1 VTVSSRSQNL
11 LSRITKSPR
20 KKETTS
26 GFTGKKISLRD
37 GVFRVITDGVEVRE
51 YPDGPLKTIII
62 KAAPISRTYY
72 AGEYDEEN
80 PTSPTCWSDDTRT
93 GHPSEVVSEEGRQ
106 SATCFDC
113 KWNIKGSG
121 TGDSRGCRFNQRI
134 AVMLSN
140 EEGNVVDP
148 TLFQIQLP
156 ATSVFGDNP
165 QRMSMQAYARHL
177 NTHKTPLASVIT
189 ELYFEKNKMFS
200 KLLFRPLRAVT
211 EDEFALAVAAQQNPE
226 TDNVLSSTLI
236 PKSPFSSEEGFV
248 FNNLD
253 RRD

>member
-1 VTVSSRSQNL
+1 MTVSSRSQNL
-11 LSRITKSPR
+11 LSRITEEVPTKDIV
-20 KKETTS
+20 K

-37 GVFRVITDGVEVRE
+37 GVFKVMVSGEPVRE

-72 AGEYDEEN
+72 AGEYDEDN

-106 SATCFDC
+106 SATCYDC

-121 TGDSRGCRFNQRI
+121 EGDSRGCRFNQRI
-134 AVMLSN
+134 AVMLSDD
-140 EEGNVVDP
+140 EGNVVDP

-189 ELYFEKNKMFS
+189 ELYFDAMS
-200 KLLFRPLRAVT
+200 TVPKLLFRPLRAVT
-211 EDEFALAVAAQQNPE
+211 EDEFALAVAAQQSPE
-226 TDNVLSSTLI
+226 TDNVLSSALI
-236 PKSPFSSEEGFV
+236 PQSPFSTEEGFV

>member
-11 LSRITKSPR
+11 LSRITKSPP
-20 KKETTS
+20 KKETTG

-37 GVFRVITDGVEVRE
+37 GVFRVMIDGVEVRE
-51 YPDGPLKTIII
+51 YSDTTLKAIII

-72 AGEYDEEN
+72 AGEYDKAN
-80 PTSPTCWSDDTRT
+80 PSSPTCWSDDTRT
-93 GHPSEVVSEEGRQ
+93 GRPSEGVSEEGRQ

-113 KWNIKGSG
+113 QWNIKGSG
-121 TGDSRGCRFNQRI
+121 VGDSRGCRFNQRI

-140 EEGNVVDP
+140 EEGGVVDP

-189 ELYFEKNKMFS
+189 ELYFEKKRAIP

-211 EDEFALAVAAQQNPE
+211 EDEFALAVSAQQNPE
-226 TDNVLSSTLI
+226 TDNVLLSTLL
-236 PKSPFSSEEGFV
+236 PKSPFSSEEGFI

-253 RRD
+253 RRE

>member
-1 VTVSSRSQNL
+1 MTVSSRSKNL
-11 LSRITKSPR
+11 LARITSSPQ
-20 KKETTS
+20 KTEGVK

-37 GVFRVITDGVEVRE
+37 KVFRIIADGAELRN
-51 YPDGPLKTIII
+51 YSDTALKTIII

-72 AGEYDEEN
+72 AGKYDEEN

-93 GHPSEVVSEEGRQ
+93 GHPSEVVSDEGRQ
-106 SATCFDC
+106 SSTCFDC

-121 TGDSRGCRFNQRI
+121 EGDSRGCRFNQRI
-134 AVMLSN
+134 AVMLSDD
-140 EEGNVVDP
+140 EGNVVDP

-189 ELYFEKNKMFS
+189 ELYFDAKS
-200 KLLFRPLRAVT
+200 TVPKLLFRPLRAVT
-211 EDEFALAVAAQQNPE
+211 EDEFALAVAAQQSPE
-226 TDNVLSSTLI
+226 ADSVLSSTLI
-236 PKSPFSSEEGFV
+236 PQSPFSTEEGFV

>member
-1 VTVSSRSQNL
+1 MTVSSRSQNL
-11 LSRITKSPR
+11 LSRITEEVPTKDIV
-20 KKETTS
+20 K

-37 GVFRVITDGVEVRE
+37 GVFKVMVSGEPVRE

-72 AGEYDEEN
+72 AGEYDEDN
-80 PTSPTCWSDDTRT
+80 PTSPTCSSDDTRT

-121 TGDSRGCRFNQRI
+121 KGDSRGCRFNQRI

-140 EEGNVVDP
+140 DEGNVVDP

-177 NTHKTPLASVIT
+177 NTHKTPLAAVIT
-189 ELYFEKNKMFS
+189 ELYFEKNNTFS

-211 EDEFALAVAAQQNPE
+211 EDEFALAVAAQQSPE
-226 TDNVLSSTLI
+226 ADSVLSSTLI
-236 PKSPFSSEEGFV
+236 PQSPFSTEEGFV